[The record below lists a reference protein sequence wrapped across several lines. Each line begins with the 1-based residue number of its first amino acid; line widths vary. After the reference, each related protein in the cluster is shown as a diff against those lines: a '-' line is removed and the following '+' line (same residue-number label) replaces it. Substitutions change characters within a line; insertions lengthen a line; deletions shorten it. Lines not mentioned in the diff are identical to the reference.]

1 LKKRITFIGSGED
14 RPGSPI
20 YSLMQ
25 EAGRLVAEQ
34 GVVVV
39 TGAYGGAME
48 AAVKGARQAEGGEV
62 IAFALTSKPVCALLE
77 TREVRSWSNLP
88 LEVQLG
94 LRLGNLLLSG
104 GFIMGA
110 SGRIGTMVEFLS
122 FVNLASKFWT
132 DPKRLSILRAE
143 EILPDVLQFLLDS
156 PLLAGIKYRIKI
168 TDNPAEAVVWVL
180 SS

>member
-1 LKKRITFIGSGED
+1 MKKRITFIGSGED

-48 AAVKGARQAEGGEV
+48 AAVRGARRACGEV

-77 TREVRSWSNLP
+77 TREVRSWNNLP
-88 LEVQLG
+88 LEVQFG
-94 LRLGNLLLSG
+94 LRLGNLLSSG

-110 SGRIGTMVEFLS
+110 SGRTGTMVEFLS

-132 DPKRLSILRAE
+132 DPKRLSILRTE
-143 EILPDVLQFLLDS
+143 ETLPDVLQFLLDS
-156 PLLAGIKYRIKI
+156 PLLAGIKDRIKV
-168 TDNPAEAVVWVL
+168 TDNSAEAVVWVL